1 MMKYC
6 ENNTLENSDSNS
18 APIVEKNVL
27 TEQEQ
32 KDEINRNYLPNL
44 SEYQQI
50 TYDINTEK
58 GENKYFYPNVNYQ
71 DESKKGYYIF
81 YNNNLS
87 GLKEFYS
94 FELNKLK
101 DNNSFIL
108 FHIKEYLDKL
118 DSNLAEASSYN
129 PFKLLSRVVAYGIG
143 YQPIVDKAKTIANN
157 LINIHDIEKKH
168 GTDIRKKAFEIKVKD
183 DKEKIFDKLD
193 CNDIDKPSYPAIESN
208 FSILPDKCKDTLSY
222 IIELDNLLNNYVK
235 ELGENIVEET
245 KKKKFCFI
253 LNRASFYLSH
263 KEKLREQYD
272 LNILIKLD
280 KLRRKIDYLLLQYR
294 FKFEQNKSPILNI
307 NIGRCIILINSLETT
322 SIYVEKTEL
331 QTFIKELGYAL
342 ERKAQNLKEQ
352 RNFEVLSL
360 DEIREIVQVRD
371 ININSNEAI
380 REAIQN
386 TIDDLEEKKQ
396 KNEEEMRSI
405 ATSLGMEIVGDTLK
419 AISGIPPA
427 KKEIKKEKKETTNG
441 EPKKEGM
448 DRINE
453 LRAEN
458 RKIERRITNYKNR
471 LERLNVSQNYDE
483 EFINIMKLYA
493 QLIRRSYHSRNDFAG
508 IILSEKRKM
517 ALIEKDKIK
526 KYEEQVKLREYE
538 IKEISKDV

>member
-101 DNNSFIL
+101 DNNPFVL
-108 FHIKEYLDKL
+108 FHIKEFLDKL
-118 DSNLAEASSYN
+118 DIKLDAGSYYN
-129 PFKLLSRVVAYGIG
+129 PIRLLSKVVSYG
-143 YQPIVDKAKTIANN
+143 YQPIVDKARTIANN
-157 LINIHDIEKKH
+157 LIKIQDIERNY
-168 GTDIRKKAFEIKVKD
+168 GTDIRTKAFEIKVKD

-193 CNDIDKPSYPAIESN
+193 CNDIDKPSYPPIESN

-222 IIELDNLLNNYVK
+222 IIELDNLLNNYLK
-235 ELGENIVEET
+235 ELGENIVEQT
-245 KKKKFCFI
+245 KKNKACFI

-280 KLRRKIDYLLLQYR
+280 KLRRKIDYSLLQYR

-331 QTFIKELGYAL
+331 QTFITELGYAL
-342 ERKAQNLKEQ
+342 ERKAQNLKEK

-360 DEIREIVQVRD
+360 DEIREIAQVRD

-419 AISGIPPA
+419 SISGIPPV
-427 KKEIKKEKKETTNG
+427 KKEIKKEKKGTTDG

-458 RKIERRITNYKNR
+458 KKIEKRITNYKNR
-471 LERLNVSQNYDE
+471 LERLNVNQNYDI
-483 EFINIMKLYA
+483 EFINIMRLYT
-493 QLIRRSYHSRNDFAG
+493 QLIRRNYHLRNDFSG

-517 ALIEKDKIK
+517 ALVEKNQIK
-526 KYEEQVKLREYE
+526 KFEEQVNLREYE